1 MVHEISST
9 SYSPLDSQDIHATDS
24 PPNETASLATHDI
37 AASAGIRNT
46 NRSIGYVYPN
56 QRRRFSAAATPF
68 LNEDH
73 DGVPAG
79 RGSRNPLIK
88 SRSIEV
94 GMLSKLDGQVL
105 HFINGEIQKPPHTK
119 SHADRI
125 IFNVSGKRFE
135 TTFECL
141 NGFPDTLLGTEE
153 DRKKFY
159 DPVRDEYFLNRNQ
172 VAFDSVLY
180 YYQSDGEIY
189 RPANIP
195 EKVFSREIEYY
206 RLFPSKPAESIAT
219 STIRQNGFWKRFQL
233 LLWLFLEKPQ
243 SSSGARIW
251 ASLNIIIILIS
262 VCNLISESM
271 PVYRHNPEAE
281 RIFFS
286 VDACCVSYFT
296 IDILLRFSS
305 SPSKR
310 KFLKEVLNWFDM
322 LAVLPFYVELL
333 LGENSGTDG
342 MMALRVLRLFRITR
356 VLKLIRHSQQMMLML
371 LVLRNCFSELGI
383 LFCTWLMGALVFG
396 TIMHYIEV
404 DADSGFDSVLYACWW
419 AAVTMTTVGYGD
431 MTPQT
436 NIGKAFGSMILFI
449 SMIYIALPMTLIVSK
464 FNTALEDWKQQERTQ
479 IYYKKKANEEQSQS
493 NADQENEQAVQEA

>member
-9 SYSPLDSQDIHATDS
+9 SYSTLDSQDIHATDS

-233 LLWLFLEKPQ
+233 LLWVCKFK
-243 SSSGARIW
+243 
-251 ASLNIIIILIS
+251 SL
-262 VCNLISESM
+262 V
-271 PVYRHNPEAE
+271 
-281 RIFFS
+281 
-286 VDACCVSYFT
+286 
-296 IDILLRFSS
+296 
-305 SPSKR
+305 
-310 KFLKEVLNWFDM
+310 
-322 LAVLPFYVELL
+322 
-333 LGENSGTDG
+333 
-342 MMALRVLRLFRITR
+342 
-356 VLKLIRHSQQMMLML
+356 KL
-371 LVLRNCFSELGI
+371 
-383 LFCTWLMGALVFG
+383 
-396 TIMHYIEV
+396 
-404 DADSGFDSVLYACWW
+404 
-419 AAVTMTTVGYGD
+419 
-431 MTPQT
+431 
-436 NIGKAFGSMILFI
+436 
-449 SMIYIALPMTLIVSK
+449 
-464 FNTALEDWKQQERTQ
+464 
-479 IYYKKKANEEQSQS
+479 
-493 NADQENEQAVQEA
+493 